1 MKYELKEYEHLLNT
15 DCWFDYRMLY
25 DYIVKDFPEFKNFV
39 EVGVWKGHSISYL
52 AHILRDRDGV
62 KVSAVD
68 LWETCVDQPGFIYL
82 GPEEDSDVWKYLY
95 AIYNENLKRTGTRD
109 IITDYKQ
116 CSWEA
121 AENFEDESID
131 FCFID
136 AGHTYD
142 EVQKDIDAYLPKM
155 KKTGILAG
163 HDYTYS
169 EEVKRA
175 VDDKFDNVTSF
186 VPCWLIHMKDL
197 QK

>member
-116 CSWEA
+116 CSW
-121 AENFEDESID
+121 N
-131 FCFID
+131 
-136 AGHTYD
+136 
-142 EVQKDIDAYLPKM
+142 
-155 KKTGILAG
+155 IL
-163 HDYTYS
+163 S
-169 EEVKRA
+169 
-175 VDDKFDNVTSF
+175 
-186 VPCWLIHMKDL
+186 
-197 QK
+197 